1 MYLHPD
7 VRFGVNFVN
16 IRHRSAANRARRRD
30 YSQKVGDR
38 PGGQRNGSKRAGGGG
53 APRSLAGGCG
63 ALGARAASGVRSKR
77 RGALGRP
84 GRSPGSTEK
93 SRGVRSASRPR
104 SWAWMGAAPH
114 SATIARINHAT
125 GWPLNVV
132 PRRIQTVPGH
142 SALRA
147 PIRTDRRG
155 WRKHPGSRGELPLA
169 RGTCVH
175 YRVALHLLLQRG

>member
-1 MYLHPD
+1 MPLHPG
-7 VRFGVNFVN
+7 VRLGMSFVN
-16 IRHRSAANRARRRD
+16 IRYRRAANRACRRA
-30 YSQKVGDR
+30 YSQKVGVR

-53 APRSLAGGCG
+53 ALRSLAGGCG
-63 ALGARAASGVRSKR
+63 AVGAGAASGARSKR

-114 SATIARINHAT
+114 STTVARINHAT

-132 PRRIQTVPGH
+132 PRSIQTVPGH
-142 SALRA
+142 SARRA
-147 PIRTDRRG
+147 PIRTERREL
-155 WRKHPGSRGELPLA
+155 RKHPESGGELPLA

-175 YRVALHLLLQRG
+175 YRVELHLLLQRG